1 MNSKLRNHT
10 LFLITLLYGFVVC
23 NPVFP
28 TAHLPETT
36 TSKAIYYEHAT
47 TVTPHL
53 QVQEV
58 FLSFSG
64 NNLPFSYTNEVENYA
79 TYLHIK
85 NILHLL
91 NYKQYIFY
99 EELFL
104 INFRKTLLLFPF
116 HFFH

>member
-36 TSKAIYYEHAT
+36 NTKAIYYEHAT

-85 NILHLL
+85 SIPHLL

-104 INFRKTLLLFPF
+104 INFKKTLLLFPF

>member
-28 TAHLPETT
+28 TAHLSETT
-36 TSKAIYYEHAT
+36 TTKAIYYEHAT

-85 NILHLL
+85 SILHLF
-91 NYKQYIFY
+91 NHKQYIFY

-104 INFRKTLLLFPF
+104 INFKKTLLLFPF